1 MQSESL
7 GEGMEG
13 KGSLL
18 CPETGHASGEPGH
31 RIFTPGRFSSPKGV
45 TLIELLVALAF
56 MGVFAA
62 GMTGLAIAILNGNA
76 KSQSLDTATYL
87 ALDKLEIIRNTP
99 YANVLAANFPAEGY
113 GTITV
118 GGVAFPNFSRSV
130 TIQNNTP
137 TTGMTTVVATVTSR
151 QGSSASEQMVVGQ

>member
-1 MQSESL
+1 MRSESL
-7 GEGMEG
+7 DEGMEE
-13 KGSLL
+13 KGCLL

-31 RIFTPGRFSSPKGV
+31 RMFTPGRFSSPKGV

-56 MGVFAA
+56 MAVFAA

-76 KSQSLDTATYL
+76 KSQSLDTAVFL
-87 ALDKLEIIRNTP
+87 ALDKLETIRNTS
-99 YANVLAANFPAEGY
+99 YATILPGSFPAEGY

-118 GGVAFPNFSRSV
+118 GGVSFPNFQRSV

-137 TTGMTTVVATVTSR
+137 ATGMTRVIVTVGSR
-151 QGSSASEQMVVGQ
+151 QGNSASQEMLVGQ